1 MNVVF
6 VALIALSFVFGAAN
20 GLMAE
25 VGKAAMEGA
34 KSAVELSLSL
44 AGAIVLFLGL
54 MKIVEEAGG
63 LALMARVIRP
73 LMVKLFPDVP
83 ADHPAMGAMVMN
95 LAANVIGLGNAATPF
110 GLKAM
115 KELNTLNREPGT
127 ATNAMVLFLVINTS
141 GVAVLPT
148 GVIGLRASLG
158 SLDPASIFPTTLIAT
173 ACSTII
179 GVMAVLLMRRFFPRS
194 EAQRLADE
202 AIVHAPVPWSAF
214 APLVLFVGILISMVV
229 AVHQLGEV
237 ASAYILPTLVMGM
250 VGIGVVRKVKV
261 YETFIAGAKEGF
273 TMAVGLIPYLVAML
287 AAVSMLRASGGLGKI
302 VGLLSPLTA
311 PLGLPGE
318 VLPLALLRPL
328 SGSGAFALTT
338 DLVKTHGP
346 DSYIGQLASTLNG
359 SMETTFYVLAVY
371 FGSIGIS
378 RTRHA
383 VPAGLVADLCGIV
396 GSVVAVRWL
405 LQ

>member
-6 VALIALSFVFGAAN
+6 VVLVALSFVFGAAT
-20 GLMAE
+20 GSMAE
-25 VGKAAMEGA
+25 VGKAALDGA
-34 KSAVELSLSL
+34 KSAVELSISL

-158 SLDPASIFPTTLIAT
+158 SLDPASIFPTTLMAT
-173 ACSTII
+173 SCSTIM
-179 GVMAVLLMRRFFPRS
+179 GVIAVLLFRRFFPRS
-194 EAQRLADE
+194 ETQRLADE
-202 AIVHAPVPWSAF
+202 AIEHAPVPWSAF
-214 APLVLFVGILISMVV
+214 VPLLLFVGVLISMVV

-237 ASAYILPTLVMGM
+237 ASAYILPTLIMAM

-261 YETFIAGAKEGF
+261 YETFIVGAKEGF

-287 AAVSMLRASGGLGKI
+287 AAVGMLRASGGLGKI
-302 VGLLSPLTA
+302 VGLLSPLTS

-371 FGSIGIS
+371 FGSVGIS

-383 VPAGLVADLCGIV
+383 VPAGLVADLCGII
-396 GSVVAVRWL
+396 GSVIAVRWL
-405 LQ
+405 LG